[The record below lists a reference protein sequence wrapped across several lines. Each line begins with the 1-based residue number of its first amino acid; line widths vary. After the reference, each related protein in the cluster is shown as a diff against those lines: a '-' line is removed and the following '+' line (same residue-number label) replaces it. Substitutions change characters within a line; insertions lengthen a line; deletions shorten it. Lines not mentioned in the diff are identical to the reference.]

1 MRAKNEVKFLAEA
14 YAAVAGGW
22 HENGINRRIIL
33 ERVVDG
39 VLMCPEACCG
49 KPVMEC
55 KCGPDCEH
63 CNCHEIQKL
72 AKKEED
78 EEGSSFTLDD
88 VLMSGME
95 ILGDYGAYEA
105 NLRGPETVDAGVES
119 LKELVEYYLSKLGL
133 TDTDAEYYE
142 ERQKAYQ
149 AIWDE
154 NFRLNKELLGHADR
168 DERKDQEI
176 LNQRYNA
183 MILAAMNAPQEDEED
198 ENV

>member
-63 CNCHEIQKL
+63 CNCHEIR
-72 AKKEED
+72 
-78 EEGSSFTLDD
+78 S
-88 VLMSGME
+88 
-95 ILGDYGAYEA
+95 
-105 NLRGPETVDAGVES
+105 
-119 LKELVEYYLSKLGL
+119 
-133 TDTDAEYYE
+133 
-142 ERQKAYQ
+142 
-149 AIWDE
+149 
-154 NFRLNKELLGHADR
+154 
-168 DERKDQEI
+168 
-176 LNQRYNA
+176 
-183 MILAAMNAPQEDEED
+183 
-198 ENV
+198 

>member
-1 MRAKNEVKFLAEA
+1 MRAKNEAKFLREA
-14 YAAVAGGW
+14 Y
-22 HENGINRRIIL
+22 NTKLLL

-39 VLMCPEACCG
+39 TLMCPEACCG
-49 KPVMEC
+49 APVMEC
-55 KCGPDCEH
+55 KCGPDCPH

-133 TDTDAEYYE
+133 TDTDAEYYKKRHE
-142 ERQKAYQ
+142 AYQ
-149 AIWDE
+149 TIWDE
-154 NFRLNKELLGHADR
+154 NMRLNKELLGHADR

-183 MILAAMNAPQEDEED
+183 MILTAMNAPQEDEED

>member
-1 MRAKNEVKFLAEA
+1 MPFKSEKQRRFLHANHPEIAKRWERD
-14 YAAVAGGW
+14 Y
-22 HENGINRRIIL
+22 EN
-33 ERVVDG
+33 
-39 VLMCPEACCG
+39 
-49 KPVMEC
+49 
-55 KCGPDCEH
+55 
-63 CNCHEIQKL
+63 
-72 AKKEED
+72 EED
-78 EEGSSFTLDD
+78 SSFTLDD

-105 NLRGPETVDAGVES
+105 NLRGSETVDAGVES

-154 NFRLNKELLGHADR
+154 NFRLNKELLGHADK
-168 DERKDQEI
+168 DERKEQEI

-183 MILAAMNAPQEDEED
+183 MVLAAMNAPQESEETFN
-198 ENV
+198 EAVKNVLDQYQ

>member
-1 MRAKNEVKFLAEA
+1 MPFKSEKQRRFLHANEPEIAKRWERD
-14 YAAVAGGW
+14 Y
-22 HENGINRRIIL
+22 EN
-33 ERVVDG
+33 
-39 VLMCPEACCG
+39 
-49 KPVMEC
+49 
-55 KCGPDCEH
+55 
-63 CNCHEIQKL
+63 
-72 AKKEED
+72 EED
-78 EEGSSFTLDD
+78 SSFTLDD

-105 NLRGPETVDAGVES
+105 NLRGSETVDAGVES
-119 LKELVEYYLSKLGL
+119 LKDLVEYYLSKLGL

-142 ERQKAYQ
+142 ERRKAYQ

-183 MILAAMNAPQEDEED
+183 MILAAMNAPQEGEETFNEAVNNILQSYED
-198 ENV
+198 V

>member
-1 MRAKNEVKFLAEA
+1 MRAKNEAKFLAEA
-14 YAAVAGGW
+14 Y
-22 HENGINRRIIL
+22 NTIIL

-39 VLMCPEACCG
+39 TLMCPEACCG

-55 KCGPDCEH
+55 KCGPDCPH

-133 TDTDAEYYE
+133 TDTDAEYYKKRHE
-142 ERQKAYQ
+142 AYQ
-149 AIWDE
+149 TIWDE
-154 NFRLNKELLGHADR
+154 NSRLNKELLGHADR

-183 MILAAMNAPQEDEED
+183 MILAAMNAPQEDEE
-198 ENV
+198 EA

>member
-1 MRAKNEVKFLAEA
+1 MRAKNEFKLIAEA
-14 YAAVAGGW
+14 YDTKL
-22 HENGINRRIIL
+22 IL
-33 ERVVDG
+33 ERVVAG
-39 VLMCPEACCG
+39 TLMCPEACCG
-49 KPVMEC
+49 APVMEC
-55 KCGPDCEH
+55 KCGPDCPH

-72 AKKEED
+72 SKKEED

-105 NLRGPETVDAGVES
+105 NLRGSETVDAGVES

-133 TDTDAEYYE
+133 TDTDAEYYKKRHE
-142 ERQKAYQ
+142 AYQ

-154 NFRLNKELLGHADR
+154 NFRLNKELLGHADK
-168 DERKDQEI
+168 DERKEQEI

-183 MILAAMNAPQEDEED
+183 MVLAAMNAPQESEETFN
-198 ENV
+198 EAVKNVLDQYQ